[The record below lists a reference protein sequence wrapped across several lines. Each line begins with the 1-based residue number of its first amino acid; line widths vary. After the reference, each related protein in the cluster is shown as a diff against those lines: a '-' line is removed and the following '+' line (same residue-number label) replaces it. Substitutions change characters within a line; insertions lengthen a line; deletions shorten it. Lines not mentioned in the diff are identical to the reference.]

1 MSLAKETR
9 ISSKTGLSKH
19 RVRMLDELE
28 RRACLYFFEQAHP
41 STGLVLDRARTSGR
55 EDRTVAS
62 VAATG
67 FGLSALCIASQRGYV
82 TPAAARYRAE
92 RTLGF
97 LARGAP
103 RPKGFFY
110 HFMDAATGE
119 RACHCE
125 ASTVDTAW
133 LLCGVI
139 HARQHFDTPAIRELA
154 NEIIDQV
161 EWDWIYAAGPTL
173 CHGWTPEGGFLP
185 YRWDRYSEL
194 LAMYV
199 LALGSVSHAIPAEA
213 WNAWVR
219 PEIEPAAG
227 ELFVQS
233 SAPLFVH
240 QYSHAWLDLRHLRDG
255 PINYFQ
261 NSRLA
266 TILHREFCLG
276 LRDRFPWFGEE
287 MWGITS
293 SDSRYGYIDWGGSDP
308 AANAKIDGT
317 LVPCAAGGSLVFLPD
332 ECMGV
337 LETMIERY
345 GKKVWTRY
353 GFVDAFHP
361 QDNWWSPDV
370 IGIDLGIMLLMA
382 ENHRSQSIWT
392 SMMSSPE
399 FERGLAAARFS

>member
-1 MSLAKETR
+1 
-9 ISSKTGLSKH
+9 
-19 RVRMLDELE
+19 
-28 RRACLYFFEQAHP
+28 
-41 STGLVLDRARTSGR
+41 
-55 EDRTVAS
+55 
-62 VAATG
+62 
-67 FGLSALCIASQRGYV
+67 
-82 TPAAARYRAE
+82 
-92 RTLGF
+92 
-97 LARGAP
+97 
-103 RPKGFFY
+103 
-110 HFMDAATGE
+110 
-119 RACHCE
+119 
-125 ASTVDTAW
+125 
-133 LLCGVI
+133 
-139 HARQHFDTPAIRELA
+139 
-154 NEIIDQV
+154 
-161 EWDWIYAAGPTL
+161 
-173 CHGWTPEGGFLP
+173 
-185 YRWDRYSEL
+185 
-194 LAMYV
+194 
-199 LALGSVSHAIPAEA
+199 
-213 WNAWVR
+213 
-219 PEIEPAAG
+219 
-227 ELFVQS
+227 VQS